1 MEEPTS
7 KEPLLAPERKV
18 SLYKPL
24 AKGAWRQELKVLM
37 QLALPIIVSC
47 CSSQTMV
54 VTDQV
59 FVGHLGVTQLAAAA
73 LGNTWFNLLWF
84 FLLGTSTALD
94 TLGSQSY
101 GANDYTSLL
110 TWTVAATF
118 VLSGLCGIMA
128 VALWFSREVA
138 VHLFFQPDEVADAVS
153 VFCRYLIPGLWS
165 VVLMKFM
172 QVQNC
177 MLAPALVAGFTCLFN
192 IGNNALL
199 VHYYGFV
206 GAPIATTISRFLQ
219 FFIYVAVVA
228 YLQNKAHPG
237 QSKRFLRRLSRS
249 SAQACTPKVLWLFC
263 QLGLPGGAML
273 ALEAGSFEVTTTF
286 AGGAGHHPR
295 RSPLGPARQ
304 LRPPL
309 WPTPAALASR
319 LAIMCGTVFQAS
331 AGVLMLFVRKD
342 IARLF
347 TNDERVIAVTSG
359 IAIFGVGFQFF
370 DGAFGCAQGVLRGC
384 GRQTQLMF
392 YNLFGFWGIGV
403 AFGWYLTFR
412 AEIFGK
418 GPLGLVGLWIG
429 IDSGDFVSM
438 AMCVTTVCF
447 VNWPREAALA
457 QGRMEEG
464 PVGLARVS
472 HVSHVSL
479 TPRRSHLRSAHAS
492 AQLTPPHSS
501 HLCTAHSS
509 AAHHKTRSRHEP
521 LDPDTGVLARKAG
534 DVPDRG
540 GGGCWGPRCDV
551 QGGGHTDG
559 RGLDPC
565 TTHRPSLPATA
576 PPLPTRSLPHS
587 CCWCPCEQ
595 PTTTPR
601 QRPSATWPASWTS
614 PETSWCHARARA
626 PSTGAS
632 PAADPPSNIFG
643 SPRFGSPMF
652 RGV

>member
-1 MEEPTS
+1 
-7 KEPLLAPERKV
+7 
-18 SLYKPL
+18 
-24 AKGAWRQELKVLM
+24 
-37 QLALPIIVSC
+37 
-47 CSSQTMV
+47 MV

-263 QLGLPGGAML
+263 QLGLPAPLVVRRCAVWPVFGTVRLVAAREEGPRNALHAISQRADGAHPL
-273 ALEAGSFEVTTTF
+273 QVAPCWPWRLEALRSR
-286 AGGAGHHPR
+286 R
-295 RSPLGPARQ
+295 RSPGALGTIPVAAHSALLGVCTYTFISFPFAVATAATIRVGNLLGSNDPHQ
-304 LRPPL
+304 
-309 WPTPAALASR
+309 AALASR

-540 GGGCWGPRCDV
+540 GWVLGAKVRRTGWWSHRWE
-551 QGGGHTDG
+551 
-559 RGLDPC
+559 GLGSMHDSPPVSSC
-565 TTHRPSLPATA
+565 HGSTPANSLTPSLLLLRERLRPEPRRLRTPPATSLA
-576 PPLPTRSLPHS
+576 P
-587 CCWCPCEQ
+587 
-595 PTTTPR
+595 
-601 QRPSATWPASWTS
+601 
-614 PETSWCHARARA
+614 
-626 PSTGAS
+626 
-632 PAADPPSNIFG
+632 
-643 SPRFGSPMF
+643 PRFGSPMF